1 MKFPISLLLSLS
13 IFACGEKEEEIE
25 EEDFSM
31 YCGES
36 STQNLIADDADCD
49 GAVTDDDCDDAD
61 ADSTIVADD
70 GDCDTFLTADD
81 CDDSDEASTVVADDG
96 DCDTILTADD
106 CDDADADSTAIAD
119 DADCDGTLTAD
130 DCDDED
136 EASTIIA
143 DDADCD
149 TVLTAD
155 DCDDADEASTTVAT
169 DADCDTFL
177 TADDCDD
184 ANPYAYPGTGAN
196 EAHQSN
202 DTCYSDMDGDGF
214 GDANIVAESFVPDCY
229 LLEMVDAWGD
239 GWNGNEIEV
248 MEDGVSTGIYS
259 NDSSYDG
266 GESHW
271 EQHCIAPSTLA
282 VDFLFHDGGWNS
294 EVEFTLYYDDG
305 LGGQLVAEGYG
316 QGSDDFVFDGTTYS
330 DIPACS
336 DATLITEDDC
346 DDAAGT
352 WEDQG
357 VTFYSEATPLPLVEI
372 YGSDCD
378 DADVT
383 LHPGID
389 LDGDT
394 FNACDDCDDSN
405 EDINPGMDEEYYD
418 GIDSNCDGMSDYDM
432 DMDGYDSIEYTG
444 ACSDATL
451 MNQWDCEDVGTCS
464 DTTLMNQ
471 WDCEDVGTCSDTT
484 LMDQTDCEDA
494 VATWTMTNTW
504 TSAGNTWTTTGM
516 DCLDDE
522 ALVHPLAMEADPTA
536 CYLDIDGDGYG
547 NSTITEDEPEAIEIG
562 VINGTDCNDE
572 DADMIPGYDGDA
584 DGADSCNDCDDT
596 DPLLIGQTAYE
607 DLDGDGFG
615 SGTMMWVC
623 ELDEDADGTDD
634 YSVVGGDC
642 YDSSWSSSS
651 MYIYPGAAYNEPDI
665 DGDGVDDC
673 TEDSD
678 GDGYGD
684 MSSWYA
690 DVDGTDCDDD
700 DADLNPADLDADGY
714 ATCEDL
720 NGLSDCDDDDATTY
734 PGAGFM
740 EAGFDSADY
749 STYECVTDGDGDGYS
764 LSELMACYLFELEDS
779 WGDGWNGGMNI
790 EVFADS
796 VSAGTATVSSGSADG
811 GYSED
816 TTICV
821 ADGAVVEFVFNQ
833 GSYASETAGTIYGA
847 DGTTVL
853 GTISGAGASSS
864 TPQSMDF
871 DSVTYFDGEAI
882 FSETAVGLTLLGGT
896 DSDDTDSSVN

>member
-149 TVLTAD
+149 THLTAD
-155 DCDDADEASTTVAT
+155 DCDDEDAASTIVAD

-229 LLEMVDAWGD
+229 LLEMTDAYGD

-259 NDSSYDG
+259 NENLDGVSSGID
-266 GESHW
+266 ETQTV
-271 EQHCIAPSTLA
+271 QHCLDPATA
-282 VDFLFHDGGWNS
+282 TVDFLFHDGSYNY

-316 QGSDDFVFDGTTYS
+316 QGDDFVFDGTTYT
-330 DIPACS
+330 D
-336 DATLITEDDC
+336 ED
-346 DDAAGT
+346 
-352 WEDQG
+352 
-357 VTFYSEATPLPLVEI
+357 TFYSEATPLPAVEI
-372 YGSDCD
+372 YGTDCD
-378 DADVT
+378 DADAT

-389 LDGDT
+389 LDGDS
-394 FNACDDCDDSN
+394 FNACDDCDESN
-405 EDINPGMDEEYYD
+405 EDINPGVEEEYYD

-444 ACSDATL
+444 ACSD
-451 MNQWDCEDVGTCS
+451 V
-464 DTTLMNQ
+464 TLMNQ

-484 LMDQTDCEDA
+484 LMDQWDCEDA
-494 VATWTMTNTW
+494 AATWTMTNTW
-504 TSAGNTWTTTGM
+504 TSAGNIWTSTGM
-516 DCLDDE
+516 DCVDDE
-522 ALVHPLAMEADPTA
+522 EAIHPLAMEADPNA
-536 CYLDIDGDGYG
+536 CYADYDNDGYG
-547 NSTITEDEPEAIEIG
+547 YADFSAEEMAEGGIT
-562 VINGTDCNDE
+562 NGTDCNDE
-572 DADMIPGYDGDA
+572 DADLIPGYDFDA
-584 DGADSCNDCDDT
+584 DGADVCNDCDDT
-596 DPLLIGQTAYE
+596 DPLLIGQAAYM
-607 DLDGDGFG
+607 DADGDGFG

-642 YDSSWSSSS
+642 YDSSWSSSATS
-651 MYIYPGAAYNEPDI
+651 IYPGAAYHEADI

-700 DADLNPADLDADGY
+700 DSFTFPGAGYLELTPLDEECLTDADEDGY
-714 ATCEDL
+714 AVGIPPLDQ
-720 NGLSDCDDDDATTY
+720 
-734 PGAGFM
+734 F
-740 EAGFDSADY
+740 
-749 STYECVTDGDGDGYS
+749 
-764 LSELMACYLFELEDS
+764 
-779 WGDGWNGGMNI
+779 
-790 EVFADS
+790 
-796 VSAGTATVSSGSADG
+796 TATLGDCYTIIMSDTWSDGCSGSLDLYIEGALFVSYDGPAYVGSGSADV
-811 GYSED
+811 SESHED
-816 TTICV
+816 CTL
-821 ADGAVVEFVFNQ
+821 DGVVSIGWTEASSFNNECYF
-833 GSYASETAGTIYGA
+833 SIEDAT
-847 DGTTVL
+847 GTTVVDEISGPD
-853 GTISGAGASSS
+853 GTIPG
-864 TPQSMDF
+864 
-871 DSVTYFDGEAI
+871 
-882 FSETAVGLTLLGGT
+882 GGT
-896 DSDDTDSSVN
+896 DSDDSDDSVN